1 MRETRSLG
9 EDSGLLRLNSA
20 LIYEDECFLFG
31 IDFQRR
37 LVGDRDNPPDSA
49 VVLRFALRNLGET
62 RFRAQ

>member
-1 MRETRSLG
+1 
-9 EDSGLLRLNSA
+9 LRLNSA